1 MIFPKGFSKN
11 CTLGIVAPSGPFK
24 RYSLDKIESSLIN
37 IGYNVK
43 FGKSCYGSYKGYL
56 SSDDVTR
63 AKDIEDMF
71 LDNDIDVILCIRG
84 GYGTPRI
91 LNLINYDIIKKNP
104 KPFIGF
110 SDITALHTAFNQ
122 KANLVTFHGTMAG
135 SCPDWDD
142 FSYKSLL
149 DSLNMKDILN
159 IKNPPDSPINT
170 LIAGKCSGVI
180 TGGNLSLLVSTLGSE
195 FEIDTKDKI
204 LFIEDIGESIY
215 KLDRML
221 TSLDLAGKFKD
232 CAGIIFGDFCDCIK
246 SNDDDFELEELFLD
260 RISKYNKPCI
270 SNLKSG
276 HCTPMVTLPLGV
288 HCKLDADRTEI
299 LLSIT

>member
-1 MIFPKGFSKN
+1 MIFPKGFSQN

-24 RYSLDKIESSLIN
+24 KYSLDKIEYSLKKL
-37 IGYNVK
+37 GYSVK
-43 FGKSCYGSYKGYL
+43 FGKSCYGSHKGYL
-56 SSDDVTR
+56 SSEDAIR

-71 LDNDIDVILCIRG
+71 LDNDVDVILCIRG
-84 GYGTPRI
+84 GYGAPRI
-91 LNLINYDIIKKNP
+91 LNMINYNIVKDNA

-122 KANLVTFHGTMAG
+122 KAGLVTFHGIMAG
-135 SCPDWDD
+135 SSPDWDA

-149 DSLNMKDILN
+149 DALNMKDNLV
-159 IKNPPDSPINT
+159 IKNPSDTPINT
-170 LIAGKCSGVI
+170 LVSGKCSGII
-180 TGGNLSLLVSTLGSE
+180 TGGNLALLVSTLGSE

-215 KLDRML
+215 RLDRML

-260 RISKYNKPCI
+260 RIAKYNKPCI
-270 SNLKSG
+270 SNLKCG
-276 HCTPMVTLPLGV
+276 HCTPMLTLPLGV
-288 HCKLDADRTEI
+288 HCELNADNKEIKLSVI
-299 LLSIT
+299 